1 MYSCVKHQVGS
12 EYALTENI
20 FAKELF
26 HSVIGPIVYS
36 HGVYIHSGFS
46 PPLYIYSEFGA
57 NFYTLVN
64 LELQGQQR
72 LFSSNVSNTTVVVC
86 CVWWWTF
93 KPDFPTENQHSLY
106 LNLRHERAEK

>member
-1 MYSCVKHQVGS
+1 M
-12 EYALTENI
+12 
-20 FAKELF
+20 
-26 HSVIGPIVYS
+26 IGPIVYS

-46 PPLYIYSEFGA
+46 PLYIYSEFGA

-72 LFSSNVSNTTVVVC
+72 LFSSTVVEATSQIPLLLYAV

>member
-1 MYSCVKHQVGS
+1 M
-12 EYALTENI
+12 
-20 FAKELF
+20 
-26 HSVIGPIVYS
+26 IGPIVYS

-72 LFSSNVSNTTVVVC
+72 LFSSTVVEATSQIPLLLYAVC
-86 CVWWWTF
+86 VCGGGL
-93 KPDFPTENQHSLY
+93 S
-106 LNLRHERAEK
+106 NLIFQLKTNTVCI

>member
-1 MYSCVKHQVGS
+1 M
-12 EYALTENI
+12 
-20 FAKELF
+20 
-26 HSVIGPIVYS
+26 IGPIVYS

-46 PPLYIYSEFGA
+46 PLYIYSEFGA

-72 LFSSNVSNTTVVVC
+72 LFSTVAEATSQILLL
-86 CVWWWTF
+86 CVWWTF